1 MLNRIIS
8 VLFLSYIG
16 ITCAIFYV
24 IALLI
29 WVVTRPFDK
38 RLVVLHLY
46 SCFWASIYI
55 WTMPAWRIASSGREN
70 VDWKKTYMVVSNH
83 QSQLDILSA
92 FTLFFPFKW
101 VSKTEV
107 FRLPFIGWNMVL
119 NKYIRLKR
127 GDKKSIEEMMDA
139 CEKTLRSGSSVYFF
153 PEGTRSFDGHL
164 RPFKPGAFILA
175 HKLKLP
181 ILPIAINGTR
191 KALPKYSLN
200 FHGKHQL
207 RIDIQEPIPYEAYAH
222 LSVEETAEMVR
233 QRIGEKVDEHMQV
246 SETRFSE
253 GSVKQR
259 GTESIQ
265 HGAPS

>member
-1 MLNRIIS
+1 MLNRVIS
-8 VLFLSYIG
+8 ILFLSYIG
-16 ITCAIFYV
+16 ITCAIFYL

-29 WVVTRPFDK
+29 WAITRPFDK

-55 WTMPAWRIASSGREN
+55 WTMPAWRISSSGREK
-70 VDWKKTYMVVSNH
+70 VDWSQTYMVVSNH
-83 QSQLDILSA
+83 QSQLDILAA

-101 VSKTEV
+101 VSKAEV

-119 NKYIRLKR
+119 NRYIRLKR
-127 GDKKSIEEMMDA
+127 GDKESIAEMMDI
-139 CEKTLRSGSSVYFF
+139 CEKTLRAGSSVYFF

-181 ILPIAINGTR
+181 ILPICINGTR
-191 KALPKYSLN
+191 KALPKYSVN
-200 FHGKHQL
+200 FHGKHHL
-207 RIDIQEPIPYEAYAH
+207 RIDIQDPIPYESYAH

-233 QRIGEKVDEHMQV
+233 QLIGEKVDEHMQG
-246 SETRFSE
+246 SETSFARRA
-253 GSVKQR
+253 VPR
-259 GTESIQ
+259 GTSRGVS
-265 HGAPS
+265 HGAS